1 MGGVMMC
8 NVGEIFDVHRAMGIE
23 RGDMC
28 QLDAMYM
35 SKRAHMVVKDDNCNI

>member
-1 MGGVMMC
+1 MTH
-8 NVGEIFDVHRAMGIE
+8 NVGEIFGVHGATGMK

-35 SKRAHMVVKDDNCNI
+35 SKRAHTSCKRQ